1 MIFGGEFVAGIDL
14 VDVCLWLFTIF
25 FLGLCA
31 YLQRES
37 MREGYPAE
45 QEKSSRP
52 GTTTPFFPPTPKTFK
67 QPHGRADISMTY
79 GPTDT
84 RELALKPTANFVGA
98 PFVPTGDNPL
108 LDGVG
113 PGAYAMREDIPDLT
127 MEGAPRIAPFRDSP
141 DFEVRPGDT
150 DPRGLDVIG
159 LDGEVGGKVV
169 DLWVDRSEAII
180 RYFEVEV
187 ALQEDKTKRV
197 LLPVPFAVVKGGRKP
212 CVTVH
217 AIKGEHFALAPT
229 TKNELSVTRLE
240 EDKISGFYGAGTL
253 YATHER
259 QEPLL

>member
-25 FLGLCA
+25 FLGLVA

-45 QEKSSRP
+45 QEKSGRP

-67 QPHGRADISMTY
+67 QPHGRGDIEMVY
-79 GPTDT
+79 GPADE

-98 PFVPTGDNPL
+98 PYVPTGENPL

-113 PGAYAMREDIPDLT
+113 PGAYAMREDIADLT
-127 MEGAPRIAPFRDSP
+127 LEGAPRIAPFRDSHG
-141 DFEVRPGDT
+141 FEVRPGDT
-150 DPRGLDVIG
+150 DPRGLPVVG
-159 LDGEVGGKVV
+159 LDGEEGGKVV

-187 ALQEDKTKRV
+187 LLEGGTSKRV
-197 LLPVPFAVVKGGRKP
+197 LLPVPFAVVHGGRDAR
-212 CVTVH
+212 VTVH
-217 AIKGEHFALAPT
+217 AIKGEQFAMAPT

-240 EDKISGFYGAGTL
+240 EDKITGFYGAGTL
-253 YATHER
+253 YATPER